1 MTFSGILYIC
11 NKHLDDGFSSSIF
24 YPDIWATSVRRRR
37 RRRKTMASTN
47 DKKRAGTVNNPE
59 SEYAGETPHVGTEQE
74 RQAGQASNTRNEREE
89 LQQAA
94 QSFINSLFQTGT
106 ELVKI
111 PIKMLPQESRGHFL
125 AAGRELSQGFSKL
138 AGRLADELD
147 KMVKDETVD

>member
-1 MTFSGILYIC
+1 
-11 NKHLDDGFSSSIF
+11 
-24 YPDIWATSVRRRR
+24 
-37 RRRKTMASTN
+37 MASTN
-47 DKKRAGTVNNPE
+47 DKMRAGSVNNPE
-59 SEYAGETPHVGTEQE
+59 SEYAGETLHAGTEQG

-94 QSFINSLFQTGT
+94 QSFVNSLFQTGT

-147 KMVKDETVD
+147 KMAKDETAD

>member
-1 MTFSGILYIC
+1 
-11 NKHLDDGFSSSIF
+11 
-24 YPDIWATSVRRRR
+24 
-37 RRRKTMASTN
+37 MASTN
-47 DKKRAGTVNNPE
+47 DKMRAGSVNNPE
-59 SEYAGETPHVGTEQE
+59 SEYAGETLHVGTEQG

-94 QSFINSLFQTGT
+94 QSFVNSLFQTGT

-147 KMVKDETVD
+147 KMAKDETAD